1 MMSNKVVSS
10 WNGFNLDALETMSEE
25 EKELEGHH
33 RNWQFLVTTD

>member
-25 EKELEGHH
+25 MELEGHH